1 MAVDVSALIARYPEF
16 TATVTE
22 YPDMVDACIAE
33 AVSRISSAYFGTRT
47 DMAVKALAAHLIA
60 INPLGEM
67 ARIQMKDG
75 STTYLQDYQRIRRG
89 ISTGFRVI

>member
-33 AVSRISSAYFGTRT
+33 AVSRISSAYFGTRA
-47 DMAVKALAAHLIA
+47 DIAVKALAAHLIT

-75 STTYLQDYQRIRRG
+75 STLYFKEYQRIRNG